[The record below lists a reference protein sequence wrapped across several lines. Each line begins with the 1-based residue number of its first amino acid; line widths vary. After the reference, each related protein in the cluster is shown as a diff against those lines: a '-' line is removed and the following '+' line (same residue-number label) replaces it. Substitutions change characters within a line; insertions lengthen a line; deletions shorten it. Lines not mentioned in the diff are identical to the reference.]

1 MKKTIIAL
9 IILIVLVLIIVIGFG
24 YTDKYKKKGSSDKIQ
39 IVTTVF
45 PLYDFIKNVGGDNVE
60 VSMII
65 PSGVDVHD
73 YEPTPQDI
81 IKINDADLF
90 LYMGEDI
97 EYWAKT
103 ISDGVDNKDK
113 VIDITKRNKFY

>member
-1 MKKTIIAL
+1 MKRTIAAL
-9 IILIVLVLIIVIGFG
+9 FILITITITVVIAFGF
-24 YTDKYKKKGSSDKIQ
+24 TDKYKKKESNGKIQ

-45 PLYDFIKNVGGDNVE
+45 PLYDFIKNVGGDRVD

-90 LYMGEDI
+90 IYMGDDLEF
-97 EYWAKT
+97 WAKS
-103 ISDGVDNKDK
+103 ISDGVDDKDK
-113 VIDITKRNKFY
+113 IIDISKRN